1 MTLKSYLKSCG
12 LGSQAFVARSAQGR
26 ALFLSEQSGDILAY
40 VPAKYTPVAI
50 TQEWVSE
57 ALTWPTKEDPNGHM
71 CTQPARLNE
80 QSFDID

>member
-12 LGSQAFVARSAQGR
+12 LGSQVKVALSQSGR
-26 ALFLSEQSGDILAY
+26 AIFLSPEGDILAY
-40 VPAKYTPVAI
+40 VPAKHVGETL

-57 ALTWPTKEDPNGHM
+57 ATTWQVREDPNGHM
-71 CTQPARLNE
+71 CAQPGGIQG